1 MKVLVKQKRKEIHV
15 KKSNAIAEKA
25 RIAIAQSEA
34 TRRERGRSA
43 KNSLRPVQ
51 SARALEESY
60 VAGKEERR

>member
-34 TRRERGRSA
+34 THVSVVEGQEQ
-43 KNSLRPVQ
+43 L
-51 SARALEESY
+51 
-60 VAGKEERR
+60 